1 MPNRPLSPLLA
12 ALAILLIA
20 GCEKSSTTTT
30 IDNPAPAPQPGGTLA
45 NAGAY
50 KISGPYTH
58 QNLSIFLFHGADTV
72 KDKKFLTLQEA
83 MEQKKVTVHETGQV
97 NELSIENVSNSDE
110 VYVQAGDIVKG
121 GKQDR
126 VIAVDFIVPANS
138 GKMPINSFCV
148 ESGRW
153 QQRGGENVNE
163 FASSAQQAPSKEL
176 KLAAKQ
182 AGNQGEVW
190 QKVAD
195 SQKKL
200 AENVKAEVRAGQ
212 SQSSLQLTL
221 ENKEV
226 QKTTDEYI
234 KKLKDIIKD
243 KPDVVGYAFSING
256 EVNSADTYASHDL
269 FVKLW
274 PKLLQA
280 SATEAIGEVKEGQ
293 THAEAKVEAVTAC
306 IADAEKG
313 KKTEKAVS
321 KRVKMETAETK
332 DNVRFRTY
340 DEHSKSVIHENIVKK

>member
-1 MPNRPLSPLLA
+1 MRIQPLPPFFA

-20 GCEKSSTTTT
+20 GCEKSSTSNTPTG
-30 IDNPAPAPQPGGTLA
+30 NPPPAPAAPLA
-45 NAGAY
+45 IAGAY

-97 NELSIENVSNSDE
+97 NELSIENLSNTDE

-126 VIAVDFIVPANS
+126 VIAVDFIVPAHS
-138 GKMPINSFCV
+138 GKLPINSFCV

-153 QQRGGENVNE
+153 EQRGGENVSE

-182 AGNQGEVW
+182 AANQQEVW
-190 QKVAD
+190 QKVAE
-195 SQKKL
+195 SQTKL
-200 AENVKAEVRAGQ
+200 AENVKADVRAGQ

-221 ENKEV
+221 ENKAV
-226 QKTTDEYI
+226 QKTTEEYV
-234 KKLKDIIKD
+234 KNLKDIIKN
-243 KPDVVGYAFSING
+243 KPDVVGYAFTING

-280 SATEAIGEVKEGQ
+280 SATEAIGEVKEGK
-293 THAEAKVEAVTAC
+293 THAAAKVESVTAC
-306 IADAEKG
+306 ITDAEKG

-321 KRVKMETAETK
+321 KRVKMETSETK

-340 DEHSKSVIHENIVKK
+340 DEQSKSVIHENIVKK